1 MEQSINKEPNKKN
14 RNLLIVLIS
23 LLIISVAISLL
34 IGQKVFQAQDEI
46 ARKDSLYNN
55 TLVQINSTN
64 EALNIQTKR
73 ADSVSSILHGVN
85 KYMPMVSTLQYRDS
99 VSKNLP
105 YKPGDI
111 VLLKPDSSKW
121 VITSIILKGGKW
133 QHTVV
138 YNLRDKT
145 GKQIEVEPETLY

>member
-1 MEQSINKEPNKKN
+1 MEQTINKTPNKKN
-14 RNLLIVLIS
+14 TIIFVCLLFLFIASVILS
-23 LLIISVAISLL
+23 LIIGHQAYET
-34 IGQKVFQAQDEI
+34 QKKLNH
-46 ARKDSLYNN
+46 KDSLYNS

-73 ADSVSSILHGVN
+73 ADSISSILHGVN

-111 VLLKPDSSKW
+111 FLLKPDSSKW
-121 VITSIILKGGKW
+121 VITSIVLKGGKW

-138 YNLRDKT
+138 YNLRDKA

>member
-46 ARKDSLYNN
+46 NRKDSLYNN

-73 ADSVSSILHGVN
+73 ADSVNFILNGVN

-121 VITSIILKGGKW
+121 VITSIVLKGGKW

-138 YNLRDKT
+138 YNLRDKA